1 MNEHVSVLPWWT
13 GRSCSKLLECYWRQH
28 SNLRRYPAE
37 VWWIVKAVRAKLED
51 GRIEALLIEVK
62 LDKRQLLVYNFY
74 RLPDAKAELTDEIAV
89 MIDHAVQ
96 VGSQQLWWEDL
107 NWDLLPPNSV
117 ADVTQSSWH
126 NTTHVGYIMELVESN
141 RVCACSCI
149 LGIYTYP
156 HGRATLWYVGG
167 YGTNPAPGWAS
178 VAQLPDAAREDRDM
192 IAVEGGWL
200 QNGNLSPLHVLN
212 YMLVDRA

>member
-1 MNEHVSVLPWWT
+1 MGGSRL
-13 GRSCSKLLECYWRQH
+13 YW
-28 SNLRRYPAE
+28 L
-37 VWWIVKAVRAKLED
+37 
-51 GRIEALLIEVK
+51 K

-74 RLPDAKAELTDEIAV
+74 RLPDAKAELMDEIAV
-89 MIDHAVQ
+89 MIIDHAVQ
-96 VGSQQLWWEDL
+96 VGKPAVVMGGLEL
-107 NWDLLPPNSV
+107 WDLLPPNSV

-126 NTTHVGYIMELVESN
+126 NTTHVGYIMELLESK

-178 VAQLPDAAREDRDM
+178 VAQLPDAAREDWDM